1 MKKIFV
7 LAAVS
12 LAAAGS
18 WAFYPKA
25 TEPGG
30 YMMVISSDIPNYSI
44 TTISPTVETVNQ
56 VIDSK
61 VYSTVSKKVAANQEL
76 HKAEIRKINEL
87 KQTGWKIISAS
98 NHPNHFL
105 ASGDYVYLLEKE
117 GSHLCDAETAALF

>member
-44 TTISPTVETVNQ
+44 TTISPTGETVIQ

-61 VYSTVSKKVAANQEL
+61 TYSVTSKIVAANQEL

-105 ASGDYVYLLEKE
+105 ASGDYPMFRHDLLI
-117 GSHLCDAETAALF
+117 